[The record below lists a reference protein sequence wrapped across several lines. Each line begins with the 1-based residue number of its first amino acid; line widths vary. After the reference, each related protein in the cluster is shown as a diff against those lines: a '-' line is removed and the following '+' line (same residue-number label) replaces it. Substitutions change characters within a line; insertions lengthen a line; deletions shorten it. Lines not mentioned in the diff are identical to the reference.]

1 MKSLMNKKSIII
13 TILVIIAVALAIFL
27 TAKLSNVQK
36 NEDNIISMEKIDEDN
51 LFENENNLITNN
63 YIEENINNIIVEEE
77 NNNDVLV
84 NTNSNTVVSNEMT
97 DTEDYKEKALR
108 LVKEDWGEDDSVY
121 FDIAEIQENG
131 IYKICVRDKNT
142 TNEVMWYEVDV
153 VNNTVKML

>member
-13 TILVIIAVALAIFL
+13 TILVIIAVALVIFF

-51 LFENENNLITNN
+51 LFENKNNLITNN
-63 YIEENINNIIVEEE
+63 TIQENINNTVEED
-77 NNNDVLV
+77 NNNDVVV

-108 LVKEDWGEDDSVY
+108 LVQEDWGEDDSVY

>member
-77 NNNDVLV
+77 NNNDVVV

-108 LVKEDWGEDDSVY
+108 LVQEDWGEDDSVY

-131 IYKICVRDKNT
+131 IYKICVRKKNT

>member
-77 NNNDVLV
+77 NNNDVVV

-108 LVKEDWGEDDSVY
+108 LVQEDWGEDDSVY

-131 IYKICVRDKNT
+131 IYKICVRNKNT

>member
-77 NNNDVLV
+77 NNNDVVV

-108 LVKEDWGEDDSVY
+108 LVQEDWGEDDSVY

>member
-108 LVKEDWGEDDSVY
+108 LVQEDWGEDDSVY

>member
-13 TILVIIAVALAIFL
+13 TILVIIAVALVIFL

-51 LFENENNLITNN
+51 LFENKNNLITNN
-63 YIEENINNIIVEEE
+63 TIQENINNTVEED
-77 NNNDVLV
+77 NNNDVVV

-108 LVKEDWGEDDSVY
+108 LVQEDWGEDDSVY